1 MPEIALYYPWMH
13 FRDEDWLK
21 LALLTW
27 DNIVRIRPKDVPD
40 RDGDLVHEIRAE
52 SDLLTEIVPSP
63 TDLDVV
69 TEAFVEVVR
78 TFREQL
84 VERYGMAEDGRW
96 RRRSTAYRAWSNA
109 SAGEDFDDDSSW
121 LYDGPAG
128 PKMAKKLRDMLL
140 AADLAITDT
149 AGRTWVGMSPKLGS
163 IYSATL
169 ADVVARHNQLSPVT
183 DNPWIHHAAGA
194 LDQLTELLL
203 GDRIRRPALQH
214 ADSAYMHIAIRAV
227 IEPKRLTDVPVAK
240 LIKFRRR
247 YSAELTAFREHVRG
261 LAPEIERVAAV
272 ENIDVAYAHLK
283 SLYQKV
289 TEPQLNELRRGLLG
303 LGVESTAGAIGMRLD
318 LNAAAGTLIGSAVSS
333 GGPLVVAGTAAAV
346 TVVPYVAGQIKAGR
360 QRTRDSPVAYL
371 LAADRKLSR
380 LSLRHT
386 LRTDDG
392 VVGPT
397 AVQDAQDLSRP

>member
-1 MPEIALYYPWMH
+1 VPEIALYYPWMH
-13 FRDEDWLK
+13 FRDENWLK

-40 RDGDLVHEIRAE
+40 RDGDLVRQIRSE
-52 SDLLTEIVPSP
+52 TDMLTEIVPSP
-63 TDLDVV
+63 ADLQVV
-69 TEAFVEVVR
+69 TEAFVEAVR
-78 TFREQL
+78 NYRERL
-84 VERYGMAEDGRW
+84 VEQYGMTENGR
-96 RRRSTAYRAWSNA
+96 RKRRSTGRRGWGGSNA
-109 SAGEDFDDDSSW
+109 GGEDFDTNSSW
-121 LYDGPAG
+121 VYDGPGG
-128 PKMAKKLRDMLL
+128 PKMARKLRDMLL
-140 AADLAITDT
+140 AADLAIADPE
-149 AGRTWVGMSPKLGS
+149 GRTWVGMSPGLGS
-163 IYSATL
+163 VYSATL

-183 DNPWIHHAAGA
+183 DNPWIHHAVGA

-203 GDRIRRPALQH
+203 ADGQRRPALQH

-227 IEPKRLTDVPVAK
+227 IEPKRLADVPVAK
-240 LIKFRRR
+240 LIKFRQR
-247 YSAELTAFREHVRG
+247 YSAELMAFREHVRG

-272 ENIDVAYAHLK
+272 ENIDVAHAHLT
-283 SLYQKV
+283 SLYQKA

-318 LNAAAGTLIGSAVSS
+318 LNAAAGTVIGSAVSS

-346 TVVPYVAGQIKAGR
+346 TFVPYIAGQIKAGR

-386 LRTDDG
+386 LRADG
-392 VVGPT
+392 VGRS
-397 AVQDAQDLSRP
+397 AIGDGQDDLSRP

>member
-1 MPEIALYYPWMH
+1 
-13 FRDEDWLK
+13 
-21 LALLTW
+21 
-27 DNIVRIRPKDVPD
+27 
-40 RDGDLVHEIRAE
+40 
-52 SDLLTEIVPSP
+52 
-63 TDLDVV
+63 
-69 TEAFVEVVR
+69 
-78 TFREQL
+78 
-84 VERYGMAEDGRW
+84 
-96 RRRSTAYRAWSNA
+96 
-109 SAGEDFDDDSSW
+109 
-121 LYDGPAG
+121 LYDGPVG
-128 PKMAKKLRDMLL
+128 PKMARKLRDVLL
-140 AADLAITDT
+140 AADLAIADP
-149 AGRTWVGMSPKLGS
+149 AGRTWVGMSPELGS

-183 DNPWIHHAAGA
+183 DNPWIHHAVGA

-203 GDRIRRPALQH
+203 ADGQRRPALQH

-227 IEPKRLTDVPVAK
+227 IEPKRLAEVPVTK

-272 ENIDVAYAHLK
+272 ENIDVAYAHLT
-283 SLYQKV
+283 SLYQEV

-386 LRTDDG
+386 LRIDG
-392 VVGPT
+392 VEGRS
-397 AVQDAQDLSRP
+397 AIGDGQDDLSRP